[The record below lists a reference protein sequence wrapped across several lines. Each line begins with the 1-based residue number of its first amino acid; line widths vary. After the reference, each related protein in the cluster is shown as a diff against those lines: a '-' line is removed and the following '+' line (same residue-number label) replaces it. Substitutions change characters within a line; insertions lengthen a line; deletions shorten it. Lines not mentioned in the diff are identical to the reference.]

1 MRSFLLELSLILFFL
16 LKSTNGEVLFSSL
29 PGSLFVVAS
38 HVEGRV
44 LKAGEDDINVTFGLN
59 QTVTNQTDESYKK
72 VKVKLCYAPVS
83 QIDRKWRKTN
93 DNLKKDKT
101 CQFTIYGKPYER
113 IVEEFKW
120 KIEKDIPTATYFVR
134 SYVYNDA
141 NEEIAYGQ
149 TTNNK
154 KTDNLFK
161 IQGISGH
168 HTSIDIASACFSAFA
183 FLSLVGFFVIE
194 KRQAK
199 VKG

>member
-1 MRSFLLELSLILFFL
+1 MRSFLLEVSLILFFL
-16 LKSTNGEVLFSSL
+16 LKTTNGDVLFSSL
-29 PGSLFVVAS
+29 PRSLFVVAS
-38 HVEGRV
+38 LVEGRV
-44 LKAGEDDINVTFGLN
+44 LKAGEDDISVTFGSN
-59 QTVTNQTDESYKK
+59 QTVTNQADESYKK

-101 CQFTIYGKPYER
+101 CQFTIYDKPYER

-154 KTDNLFK
+154 KSDNLFK
-161 IQGISGH
+161 IQGISGRH
-168 HTSIDIASACFSAFA
+168 MSMDIASVCFSAFA
-183 FLSLVGFFVIE
+183 LLSLVGFFVIE